1 MLNPWVRRGLVA
13 ATVLL
18 GLLVGYLVWER
29 HHGIQL
35 AQRMCEKD
43 GGLKIYRTVQA
54 RGYLLEGGSDQSL
67 DDPSTMAIYVL
78 ARHEFEYVDALV
90 GKDYIER
97 LRLPPGY
104 YRYTRSRVGDVRC
117 DAWKRRPDMRFV
129 LTNEGFAEDE
139 CIAITPL
146 SEAPGG
152 YALRFTRTLP
162 PRLQRLTA
170 FLGFWPRVGLYEWS
184 IEATETG
191 EVLARYRNYS
201 FISKLA
207 AVLDESGGGGNPD
220 ASCVGAVEYG
230 LTGSELAKRVLGAG
244 SEPSAA
250 SSAGTVQ
257 PEIKGI
263 TN

>member
-1 MLNPWVRRGLVA
+1 MMKSWLGRGLVA
-13 ATVLL
+13 AAVLL
-18 GLLVGYLVWER
+18 ALLVGYLVWER
-29 HHGIQL
+29 HDGIQL

-54 RGYLLEGGSDQSL
+54 RGYLSEDGDDQCARC
-67 DDPSTMAIYVL
+67 MYVL
-78 ARHEFEYVDALV
+78 GRHEFEYVDALV
-90 GKDYIER
+90 GKDRIGL
-97 LRLPPGY
+97 LRLSPGY
-104 YRYTRSRVGDVRC
+104 YRYSRSRVGDVRC
-117 DAWKRRPDMRFV
+117 DVWKRKPEIRRI
-129 LTNEGFAEDE
+129 LRQAGFADDE

-152 YALRFTRTLP
+152 YALRYTTTLP
-162 PRLQRLTA
+162 PRLQRLPA

-191 EVLARYRNYS
+191 EVLARYRYYS

-207 AVLDESGGGGNPD
+207 AVLDDSGGGGNPD

-244 SEPSAA
+244 SEPSAV
-250 SSAGTVQ
+250 GL
-257 PEIKGI
+257 
-263 TN
+263 